1 MTRKPDDAVTIRFAA
16 PGDAAHISPLCR
28 QLGYPASEDVVRRR
42 LARIVHEEEHAFY
55 VAEEAGGAVVGWVHV
70 YVSPL
75 IVADRHAGL
84 GGLVVDEGYRKR
96 GIGRRLMQQAES
108 WARERGCWAL
118 QLSSNVV
125 RGQAHIFYEKLG
137 YEKVKRQLVFRKIL
151 AEEVNPDG

>member
-1 MTRKPDDAVTIRFAA
+1 MTREPDDEVVIRCAA

-55 VAEEAGGAVVGWVHV
+55 VAEGTGGAVVGWVHV

-75 IVADRHAGL
+75 IVADRQAGL
-84 GGLVVDEGYRKR
+84 GGLVVDEGYRQR
-96 GIGRRLMQQAES
+96 GVGRRLMQEAES

-118 QLSSNVV
+118 HLSSNVV
-125 RGQAHIFYEKLG
+125 RGRAHMFYEKLG

-151 AEEVNPDG
+151 AGEATPDG